1 MIKKIAINGE
11 AAYDVIQLA
20 LDTPDDLEKL
30 PTYNCGMGST
40 AIVISTAEMYM
51 RDSNGE
57 WHKL

>member
-30 PTYNCGMGST
+30 PRR
-40 AIVISTAEMYM
+40 I
-51 RDSNGE
+51 
-57 WHKL
+57 KF